1 MKRNILLT
9 QILLLLLLLLIA
21 TIILISIC
29 IDKNIGNFDSG
40 SEDEYKNNLDN
51 IQSSKEEI
59 DPTVSGSG
67 FDIVSSEHPESKD
80 ENYCNFNDYNIYV
93 YINRLHNFFHTE
105 PTDEEILTFIEQ
117 DECVYN
123 GSIITD
129 HSTFTILSTWKSND
143 ETILFEHTIG
153 EEIL

>member
-1 MKRNILLT
+1 MKKNILLT
-9 QILLLLLLLLIA
+9 QILLLILLLLIA

-29 IDKNIGNFDSG
+29 IDKNIGNG
-40 SEDEYKNNLDN
+40 S
-51 IQSSKEEI
+51 ITGSKEEI
-59 DPTVSGSG
+59 DPTVLGSG
-67 FDIVSSEHPESKD
+67 FDIVSSEHSESKN
-80 ENYCNFNDYNIYV
+80 ENYCDFNDYNIYV

-105 PTDEEILTFIEQ
+105 PTDKEILAFIEQ

-129 HSTFTILSTWKSND
+129 YSTFTILSIWKSND

>member
-1 MKRNILLT
+1 MKKNILLT
-9 QILLLLLLLLIA
+9 QILLLILLLLIA

-40 SEDEYKNNLDN
+40 SEKEYENNPGS
-51 IQSSKEEI
+51 ITGSKEEI
-59 DPTVSGSG
+59 DPTVLGSG
-67 FDIVSSEHPESKD
+67 FDIVSSEHPESKY
-80 ENYCNFNDYNIYV
+80 ENYCDFNDYSIYV

-105 PTDEEILTFIEQ
+105 PTDKEILAFIEQ

-123 GSIITD
+123 GSIIAD
-129 HSTFTILSTWKSND
+129 DSTFTILSTWKSND
-143 ETILFEHTIG
+143 ETILFEHIIG